1 MTRSLP
7 RTSHAKGQALPASDE
22 TIGTKRT
29 WSIPL
34 VIRQVAPGAV
44 VAFLAY
50 LTFGPVKDP
59 DTFWHLRIGQE
70 LPTTWQFSGPDP
82 WNSFATRTWTL
93 HEWLPELLMAQVA
106 GWGGLPAV
114 TVLMVAAAAT
124 LLGLLLTLARQFTSL
139 LMSSLVVA
147 LAFLAMFPSL
157 TPRPHL
163 VTFAFAAVTTSA
175 WLRTAADRRVR
186 WWLIPLSW
194 VWACSHGMWFI
205 GVAIG
210 AAGVVGMLLE
220 RDLRPLAPR
229 AALVPTASL
238 LAAAL
243 TPTGINTVLSPLTVR
258 GYTEFVSE
266 WVPPSIFDVT
276 TICALVLLAVP
287 IITWARST
295 SSAGGIEI
303 MLVLVA
309 CGVTMAYSRSVAI
322 GAAMAVPLA
331 ARAIADFP
339 LPRERRTVREGAIA
353 ALLASVA
360 VICAA
365 FQSPSVAREPEF
377 VPTAFSAKLNDLAP
391 GTVVCNDYVLGGW
404 LLWGHSHVKP
414 IIDGRTELYEV
425 EYVKKIVN
433 WQQAGPRWRDVV
445 TESQC
450 SIAIVNKDSA
460 IAFDLQNDLG
470 WRQVQTHRDWV
481 LLAPQR

>member
-1 MTRSLP
+1 MKRTLP
-7 RTSHAKGQALPASDE
+7 KTSRATGQALPAFDKS
-22 TIGTKRT
+22 IGTKRM
-29 WSIPL
+29 WGIPL
-34 VIRQVAPGAV
+34 VIRQVFPGV
-44 VAFLAY
+44 VIALLAY

-59 DTFWHLRIGQE
+59 DTFWHLRIGRE

-106 GWGGLPAV
+106 AWGGLPAV
-114 TVLMVAAAAT
+114 AVLMVAAAAT
-124 LLGLLLTLARQFTSL
+124 LLGVLLALARQFTSL

-163 VTFAFAAVTTSA
+163 VTFALAAVTTSA
-175 WLRTAADRRVR
+175 WLGTAADRRLR
-186 WWLIPLSW
+186 WWLIPLTW

-210 AAGVVGMLLE
+210 AAAVVGMLFA

-229 AALVPTASL
+229 AALVPIGSL
-238 LAAAL
+238 VAAAL
-243 TPTGINTVLSPLTVR
+243 TPAGIDTVLSPLTVR

-295 SSAGGIEI
+295 SPAGSMEI

-331 ARAIADFP
+331 ARAIGDFP
-339 LPRERRTVREGAIA
+339 LPRERRTVREGTIGA
-353 ALLASVA
+353 ALASVA
-360 VICAA
+360 IICAA

-377 VPTAFSAKLNDLAP
+377 VPAAFSAKLDDLP
-391 GTVVCNDYVLGGW
+391 PDTVVCNDYVLGGW
-404 LLWGHSHVKP
+404 LLWRHPRLKP
-414 IIDGRTELYEV
+414 IIDGRTELYEI

-433 WQQAGPRWRDVV
+433 WQLAGPRWRDVV
-445 TESQC
+445 TESRC
-450 SIAIVNKDSA
+450 SVAIVNKDSA

-470 WRQVQTHRDWV
+470 WRQVQTHRDWA
-481 LLAPQR
+481 LLAPQG